1 MCSTDF
7 AEWLRL
13 NKKPIRKWFVWLF
26 FFPSR
31 ALIFGIH
38 IAYALSALYYYNDNN
53 LWWWLDSL
61 NWQNYSWKMIICVCV
76 NPWNKRIHSSPNLI
90 SLMMWLI
97 HIHITTAKSGT
108 HSNKALSLSLTAN
121 CFLTPHTRPYGED
134 SEGFCNITI
143 CEWEWYLFIAAVS
156 RAKPFIFIIFGYFGT
171 YRRVIHIFSAVH
183 FPAIFHTHTHRY
195 TIKCAVWIRH
205 THKILNE
212 ASVHTEQHTDSTQR
226 AKLTK
231 YLYFLF
237 NIKSK

>member
-1 MCSTDF
+1 MRAICSSFKLYSNFSMCSTDF

-108 HSNKALSLSLTAN
+108 HSNKALSLSLTAKLLFN
-121 CFLTPHTRPYGED
+121 ATHTAIR
-134 SEGFCNITI
+134 EGFGGVLQYNDMR
-143 CEWEWYLFIAAVS
+143 V
-156 RAKPFIFIIFGYFGT
+156 RMIFIHC
-171 YRRVIHIFSAVH
+171 RS
-183 FPAIFHTHTHRY
+183 
-195 TIKCAVWIRH
+195 
-205 THKILNE
+205 
-212 ASVHTEQHTDSTQR
+212 
-226 AKLTK
+226 
-231 YLYFLF
+231 
-237 NIKSK
+237 